1 MIVVPREVI
10 LSIILIFVAFMLMLY
25 IFPSNVKEAAADA
38 NSDNDIVVAF
48 ASEPDITYRKLGSG
62 YEYSISMDIIA
73 KYSGNI
79 NEESVARID
88 AVPVVEFKG
97 KSAKMVISE
106 TGNDYFSFSPESSE
120 FRGIV
125 TAHIVSNEPPIRDL
139 RSNKFEGAVSPEE
152 SIVLKDAGSYQIKLS
167 ELRKK
172 FLIAGDCIAFFN
184 ILCENDAKTV
194 QLRECKESDLPSEC
208 NRIVGLCNGEIE
220 ISIGKIECGKTAEAK
235 IMVKEGNGKEIL
247 ETMRISFWNKGPP
260 GSCVENAITYADLI
274 SRPECYNAFLGEHET
289 EKELLEVA

>member
-10 LSIILIFVAFMLMLY
+10 LSVILIFVAFMLMLY
-25 IFPSNVKEAAADA
+25 IFPSNVKKAAADT

-62 YEYSISMDIIA
+62 HEYSISMDIIA
-73 KYSGNI
+73 KYSRKI
-79 NEESVARID
+79 NEETAARID

-97 KSAKMVISE
+97 KSAKMLVSE
-106 TGNDYFSFSPESSE
+106 TGNDYFTFTPESAE
-120 FRGIV
+120 FKGTV

-139 RSNKFEGAVSPEE
+139 RSNEFEGIMAPEE
-152 SIVLKDAGSYQIKLS
+152 SVVLKDTGSYQIKLS

-172 FLIAGDCIAFFN
+172 FLIAGECIAFFN

-194 QLRECKESDLPSEC
+194 QLKECKEGDLPSEC

-220 ISIGKIECGKTAEAK
+220 ISLGKIDCGKSAETK
-235 IMVKEGNGKEIL
+235 MIVKGGGGGEIS
-247 ETMRISFWNKGPP
+247 ETVHISFWNKGTP

-274 SRPECYNAFLGEHET
+274 SRPECYNAFLGRYDA
-289 EKELLEVA
+289 EKGLLEVA